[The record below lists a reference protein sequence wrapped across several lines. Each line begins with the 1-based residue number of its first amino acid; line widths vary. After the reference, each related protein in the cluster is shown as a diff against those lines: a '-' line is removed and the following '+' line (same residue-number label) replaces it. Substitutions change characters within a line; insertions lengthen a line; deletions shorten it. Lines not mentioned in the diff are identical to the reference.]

1 MKRLLLIVLPLL
13 FMVGCEDNNDDTT
26 NDIDPMVGV
35 YEMSSTSITIQ
46 SNPTQ
51 TLSFQSDGSTTYV
64 TMVLGES
71 GVYSFQ
77 GKIDGEDVNEG
88 GTWSTTGNKLTL
100 VISNTTIGDPDTEIW
115 DYTLNGNNLVL
126 TMNIP
131 ETDDTYGLVYTY
143 NFTKQ

>member
-1 MKRLLLIVLPLL
+1 MQR
-13 FMVGCEDNNDDTT
+13 CTT
-26 NDIDPMVGV
+26 TPQRKTTQYN
-35 YEMSSTSITIQ
+35 TSQHNIARHHTIQ

>member
-64 TMVLGES
+64 TMVLGET
-71 GVYSFQ
+71 GVY
-77 GKIDGEDVNEG
+77 
-88 GTWSTTGNKLTL
+88 
-100 VISNTTIGDPDTEIW
+100 
-115 DYTLNGNNLVL
+115 
-126 TMNIP
+126 
-131 ETDDTYGLVYTY
+131 
-143 NFTKQ
+143 

>member
-1 MKRLLLIVLPLL
+1 
-13 FMVGCEDNNDDTT
+13 
-26 NDIDPMVGV
+26 
-35 YEMSSTSITIQ
+35 MSSTSITIQ
-46 SNPTQ
+46 SNPTR

-77 GKIDGEDVNEG
+77 GKINGEDVNEG

-100 VISNTTIGDPDTEIW
+100 VITNTTIGEPDTEIW